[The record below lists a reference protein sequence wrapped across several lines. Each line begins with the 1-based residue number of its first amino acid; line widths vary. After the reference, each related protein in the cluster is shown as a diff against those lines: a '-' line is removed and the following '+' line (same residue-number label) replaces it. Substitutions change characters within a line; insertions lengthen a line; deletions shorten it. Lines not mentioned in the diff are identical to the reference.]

1 MTAEGDVRVLVVAKA
16 PVAGV
21 AKTRVGAEVGMD
33 VAAGLAAAAL
43 LDTVRT
49 CTTAVGA
56 DRCRLAIAGELT
68 DATDGDRLTTALE
81 GRAAFSQ
88 RGEGLDERLANAF
101 ADLAAE
107 HDGPVVQIGMDTP
120 QVTGSDLAA
129 LIAGLD
135 GHDAVLADAEDG
147 GWWALALADPR
158 HGAHLAGV
166 PMSTPGTAAAT
177 RTAFEDAG
185 LPGRRGGACCATSTS
200 PRTRTPWPRR
210 CADGSEFARR
220 WRAVCVSAVEA
231 SVEDVFAN
239 VFRGHP
245 VRARRAGRRP
255 ARRPGGRLGRV
266 AATATVPCSTS
277 ARDRR
282 WTSAAGRAG

>member
-1 MTAEGDVRVLVVAKA
+1 M
-16 PVAGV
+16 
-21 AKTRVGAEVGMD
+21 
-33 VAAGLAAAAL
+33 
-43 LDTVRT
+43 
-49 CTTAVGA
+49 

-68 DATDGDRLTTALE
+68 DATDGERLATALE
-81 GRAAFSQ
+81 GWAAFSQ

-101 ADLAAE
+101 VDLAAE

-185 LPGRRGGACCATSTS
+185 LRVGAGRVLRDVDVAEDADAVAAA
-200 PRTRTPWPRR
+200 

-220 WRAVCVSAVEA
+220 WRAVS
-231 SVEDVFAN
+231 
-239 VFRGHP
+239 
-245 VRARRAGRRP
+245 
-255 ARRPGGRLGRV
+255 
-266 AATATVPCSTS
+266 
-277 ARDRR
+277 
-282 WTSAAGRAG
+282 